1 MKRLILFVFV
11 SMIVSSN
18 LLGQS
23 LPTAVDN
30 SQWFPP
36 VRTQYWN
43 SCQPYSI
50 VYYLKSY
57 LWNKQFQRDPSLLV
71 NQFNPYFVWNQVIF
85 PIGHWTAS
93 EPSFDFLSKQGCA
106 TAEDFP
112 FVDNPSPAYQELM
125 PSLQVREKALSFRS
139 SDMKNIRS
147 RSQDSVGAAAY
158 IAQLKDSLAHGKC
171 FAISFPLFHYIE
183 QLYVPSLEPAV
194 YECFP
199 GISADSMYG
208 THQATVV
215 GYDDNLHAFKVVN
228 SWGTVFGDDGYF
240 YLDYKWLY
248 LAPWFPFDVYFLYE
262 DFDHQSELSLNL
274 SIRDY
279 INGEDILFRKNI
291 IIDTIYFNASLQ
303 RFVDFPDSINGILFP
318 NLTRILEVNGKRVH
332 DNKTNSLI
340 PTHNHNGSYELI
352 SDLSDYSDSD
362 SLHAVSVI
370 IFDPKS
376 GLYRGNT
383 GNTIYEYQ
391 RVPMMSVE
399 DSYIRFKATGKAVH
413 GQIHELSDTTVIVNN
428 YWSNYLALY
437 TPSGSTAFISQST
450 CTFRRILVTFTDALN
465 APPVLVTKP
474 DTLLTSPDSI
484 VTFQF
489 EAYDPDGDS
498 VRYSVSGDSGA
509 SINSVTGLFS
519 YKSSRLGSY
528 DLTIMITDG
537 SNAVMDSFIVRVD
550 NTVGV
555 DDDPFAIPTQYSLS
569 QNYPNPFNPTT
580 AINFSL
586 PKSGNVTLKVYDLLG
601 REVATLVDE
610 FLVAGAHN
618 TKFDA
623 SNLASGIYIYV
634 VKTKDFSATKKMILM
649 K

>member
-23 LPTAVDN
+23 LPAAADN

-57 LWNKQFQRDPSLLV
+57 LWNRQFQRDPSLLA

-139 SDMKNIRS
+139 ADMKNIRS

-183 QLYVPSLEPAV
+183 QLYVPSPAPAV

-228 SWGTVFGDDGYF
+228 SWGTVFGDNGYF
-240 YLDYKWLY
+240 YLDYKWFY
-248 LAPWFPFDVYFLYE
+248 LVPWFTFDVYFLYE
-262 DFDHQSELSLNL
+262 DFDHQSDLSLNL

-279 INGEDILFRKNI
+279 VNGEDILFSKNVI
-291 IIDTIYFNASLQ
+291 VDTTYFDARLQ
-303 RFVDFPDSINGILFP
+303 RFVDFPDSINGMLFP

-352 SDLSDYSDSD
+352 SDLSDYSDLD
-362 SLHAVSVI
+362 SLHTVSVI

-376 GLYRGNT
+376 GLFKGNT

-391 RVPMMSVE
+391 RAPIMRVE
-399 DSYIRFKATGKAVH
+399 DSYIKFLGKDKRMIGRVTV
-413 GQIHELSDTTVIVNN
+413 LSDTTVVLGN
-428 YWSNYLALY
+428 YWSYYLAYHVL
-437 TPSGSTAFISQST
+437 GNLDVFVSQST
-450 CTFRRILVTFTDALN
+450 CTFRRILITFTDALN
-465 APPVLVTKP
+465 APPILVTKP
-474 DTLLTSPDSI
+474 DTLLTNPDSI

-528 DLTIMITDG
+528 DLTIVITDG

-586 PKSGNVTLKVYDLLG
+586 PKSSLVSLKVYNLLG
-601 REVATLVDE
+601 QEVALLVDE
-610 FLVAGAHN
+610 VLNAGTHNANFVAG
-618 TKFDA
+618 
-623 SNLASGIYIYV
+623 NLASGMYIYV
-634 VKTKDFSATKKMILM
+634 LKTKDFSATKKMILM